1 MPVPAGWLPLP
12 KAELVVF
19 VGLTGV
25 GKTSALSLTLE
36 KLPGGLLPDR
46 RNLTD
51 RIIIIGDDQSV
62 PDRLERFARTRAFR
76 ERRPGGMAEILE
88 ALSIDPAQLAR
99 PVFFD
104 GLRDE
109 AEVRH
114 AAEVLPQARF
124 VALAAGNGVRL
135 ARLLG
140 RADPFDVA
148 RVPAG
153 GGATESLDD
162 AKGLLSPLEIE
173 ALRQAIASGALS
185 LPDVRAKLAIIRE
198 EQLSYDPEG
207 ALAALSAAAVGRCV
221 VIDTGGLDAETVA
234 RRVVAFLSPTD

>member
-1 MPVPAGWLPLP
+1 MPVPTGWLSLP

-25 GKTSALSLTLE
+25 GKTRALSLTLE

-51 RIIIIGDDQSV
+51 RIIIGDDQSV
-62 PDRLERFARTRAFR
+62 PDRLERFARTRTFR

-104 GLRDE
+104 GLRGE

-153 GGATESLDD
+153 GGAAESLDD